1 MDGCRHIYRSL
12 IPVYFLGHCLLS
24 LCLCFDESNIV
35 GGDQQA
41 FDAVAQTFKLD
52 WTHNLWSHFVRNI
65 QLYSLEIIKV
75 WFWGRA
81 ETFQKENL
89 FLENEGKVMVVIW
102 AWWIGGVGTHI
113 CRDWLLTYLVL
124 LIFGNTF
131 LIVRNTLLIFWN
143 TLFIF
148 GNTF

>member
-1 MDGCRHIYRSL
+1 MLALWDGQFTSL
-12 IPVYFLGHCLLS
+12 VFKSPLSEIFLGSLGVVSKLLGHCLLP

-131 LIVRNTLLIFWN
+131 W
-143 TLFIF
+143 
-148 GNTF
+148 